1 MLSVLK
7 EIQFWKNFF
16 ENWSMSCF
24 QRILFDPVK
33 WLYILRV
40 CWFCSKKCH
49 LERIS
54 MRWRGSL
61 LWHDLFTYL
70 AWLIHI
76 CDVTHAWM
84 CHYSVMCDMTHSYV
98 RQDSFICVTCPTHA
112 CLPHSQIRTGNDE
125 IAKTTTLAQ
134 KAYADAATMVCVCVC
149 VCVCTCVCM
158 CMYMCVC
165 VCVCVFA
172 YSCVHTRMCTHV
184 CARGSNGSK
193 RCLVAHSRSH
203 TSPVFLFACACMH
216 GCVTSSLL
224 PMPILHTLHHLETER
239 GRESETDRERER
251 ERERLRH
258 GLLTCG

>member
-1 MLSVLK
+1 
-7 EIQFWKNFF
+7 
-16 ENWSMSCF
+16 
-24 QRILFDPVK
+24 
-33 WLYILRV
+33 
-40 CWFCSKKCH
+40 
-49 LERIS
+49 
-54 MRWRGSL
+54 
-61 LWHDLFTYL
+61 
-70 AWLIHI
+70 
-76 CDVTHAWM
+76 
-84 CHYSVMCDMTHSYV
+84 MCDMTHSYV